1 MTRFRRPR
9 LVVAASSTLDVVQ
22 FAGGWLFDRV
32 ASGWDVTVLTG
43 DGADSRPL
51 RILGARSIA
60 PESTLGS
67 SVRRSRPQAVALE
80 AGLYGS
86 DARVRRMVHEVLDD
100 DADGVRL
107 WGGCWPADLDS
118 EAEPVRHRLSVA
130 ASAFKA
136 QALVAA
142 AAAVDAVGETETFRS
157 ARPRETPRARSRT
170 RGASRSFSQP
180 HV

>member
-1 MTRFRRPR
+1 MTRLLRPR

-22 FAGGWLFDRV
+22 VAGGWLFDRA
-32 ASGWDVTVLTG
+32 ASGWDVTVLTM
-43 DGADSRPL
+43 DSTDSRPL

-60 PESTLGS
+60 LESALGS
-67 SVRRSRPQAVALE
+67 SVRHSRPQAIALE

-86 DARVRRMVHEVLDD
+86 DARVRRMVDEVLGEG
-100 DADGVRL
+100 ADEVRL
-107 WGGCWPADLDS
+107 WGASWPAGLGS

-142 AAAVDAVGETETFRS
+142 AAPVDAIGQTETFRS
-157 ARPRETPRARSRT
+157 TKPRHRAGARSRT
-170 RGASRSFSQP
+170 RGALRHFSQP
-180 HV
+180 HA